1 LAATSKRDELLY
13 KYVLFYG
20 NAFRVRINVLW
31 NCSSDLASSSLFLIP
46 SDLGSTLPQSLRCN
60 ATMLHYQVAYL
71 QASATPGDG
80 EDGNCP

>member
-1 LAATSKRDELLY
+1 MSCRCIPQLCMIYICTCSLSGL
-13 KYVLFYG
+13 
-20 NAFRVRINVLW
+20 INVLW